1 MSGKAQDR
9 FHNGLP
15 ARDAVARAFSPD
27 GLGFVT
33 FDGGYPVAYLRKN
46 AAGDVEAVGKY
57 ELVDNDADPNTTPPE
72 SARII
77 RGATAVAFYP
87 VWLDETQAVVVS
99 LYLATGLTGEDEPA
113 WVRVASVTWT
123 SGAQVEWRQ
132 VTAGRDAV
140 LIVESGVDDD
150 HPLNVH
156 AAAY

>member
-15 ARDAVARAFSPD
+15 ARDAVAKAFSPD

-33 FDGGYPVAYLRKN
+33 FDGGCPVAYLRKN

-57 ELVDNDADPNTTPPE
+57 VLATNDADPNTTPPVA
-72 SARII
+72 SRVI

-87 VWLDETQAVVVS
+87 AWPGDAQAVTAD
-99 LYLATGLTGEDEPA
+99 LFLATGLTGAGEPVWA
-113 WVRVASVTWT
+113 RVATVTWT
-123 SGAQVEWRQ
+123 AGSQVEFQ
-132 VTAGRDAV
+132 YATAGRDATLKV
-140 LIVESGVDDD
+140 ASGVDAN
-150 HPLNVH
+150 HLLTVH